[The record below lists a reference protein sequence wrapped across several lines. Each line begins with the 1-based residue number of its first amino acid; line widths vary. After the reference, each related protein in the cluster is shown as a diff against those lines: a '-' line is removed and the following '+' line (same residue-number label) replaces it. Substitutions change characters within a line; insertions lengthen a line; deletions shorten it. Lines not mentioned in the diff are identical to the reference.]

1 MLVALEATEE
11 GSKTIESDTYVSV
24 IMALSVDGAAEEEI
38 FLSRSMVV
46 EHSFT
51 PEIEVF
57 TALVDS
63 AAKGGEKG
71 EIVFHAM
78 TLAKAAGGKII
89 SRIQG
94 RSSSTPNLQ

>member
-1 MLVALEATEE
+1 LAMLVALEATEE

-24 IMALSVDGAAEEEI
+24 IMALSVDGAAEKEI

-57 TALVDS
+57 TALVDL
-63 AAKGGEKG
+63 AEKGGEKG
-71 EIVFHAM
+71 KVAF
-78 TLAKAAGGKII
+78 K
-89 SRIQG
+89 R
-94 RSSSTPNLQ
+94 